1 MRWEKS
7 SYPLYKKNVDG
18 ASSGHGVAAA
28 TILRAWNGIIVGRQE
43 DFCRWLSVQNRLQVA
58 ILGSLLAGIVGVHCL
73 LLEMDCATVA
83 ARIKSGG
90 RNLFPLGAFACMT
103 RNSLVALPCVDI
115 LIVYREQNRLADCL
129 ATYAYDMSDQTF

>member
-1 MRWEKS
+1 M
-7 SYPLYKKNVDG
+7 
-18 ASSGHGVAAA
+18 
-28 TILRAWNGIIVGRQE
+28 
-43 DFCRWLSVQNRLQVA
+43 QNRLQVA

-90 RNLFPLGAFACMT
+90 RNLFPLGAFAGMT
-103 RNSLVALPCVDI
+103 RNSLVALPCVVDI

-129 ATYAYDMSDQTF
+129 PTYAYDMSDQTF